1 MKFTPLFDKVVL
13 IPCAGE
19 KETEGGIILPSV
31 AQEKS
36 QIAEVVAVGEGG
48 LPDGNKME
56 MKVKVHD
63 KVLYSK
69 YAGTEVEDHGKKY
82 VIVRQADILAIIE

>member
-1 MKFTPLFDKVVL
+1 MKFKPLFDKVVL
-13 IPCAGE
+13 KPYSEE
-19 KETEGGIILPSV
+19 KATEGGIILPSI

-48 LPDGNKME
+48 LADGGKME
-56 MKVKVHD
+56 MKVKVND

-69 YAGTEVEDHGKKY
+69 YAGTEIEDSGKKY

>member
-1 MKFTPLFDKVVL
+1 MKFRPLFDKVVL
-13 IPCAGE
+13 KPYSEE

-48 LPDGNKME
+48 LPDGEKME
-56 MKVKVHD
+56 MKVKIKD

-69 YAGTEVEDHGKKY
+69 YAGTEIEDGGKKY